1 MFANK
6 KKLKEIE
13 EMKQELLFLKQE
25 LKREKQE
32 LLFIKEQLEDS
43 TPKIDISNVYVW
55 EDKGVYSI
63 VKLDI
68 QKIRGINLF
77 HLGQE
82 VDGYES
88 TLIDIFSN
96 NVIYQKD
103 SMSKIKREEYITGER
118 LGKGHTA
125 YLIPIC
131 EVDKNLLAY
140 TDKKVPLYVLQQL
153 YYKLNNVDVNAYT
166 LKKEK

>member
-13 EMKQELLFLKQE
+13 EMKQELE
-25 LKREKQE
+25 REKQE

-43 TPKIDISNVYVW
+43 MPKIDISNVYVW

-68 QKIRGINLF
+68 QKIRGVNKF
-77 HLGQE
+77 FMME
-82 VDGYES
+82 VDGYGS
-88 TLIDIFSN
+88 TLIDVFSN

-103 SMSKIKREEYITGER
+103 SMSKIRREENILGETI
-118 LGKGHTA
+118 GEGYTA